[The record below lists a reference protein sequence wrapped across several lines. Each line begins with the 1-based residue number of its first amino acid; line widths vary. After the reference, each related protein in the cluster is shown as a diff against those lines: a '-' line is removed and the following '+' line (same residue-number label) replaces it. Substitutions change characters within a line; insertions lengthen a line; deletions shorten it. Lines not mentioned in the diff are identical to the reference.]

1 MPKKKSKKNNTKGAE
16 VTASV
21 PTSPFL
27 PSEKWRLPI
36 REVMEEMNACKKVKD
51 KLKAGQWILKP
62 SCKGHAIYYRYVLK
76 EGRIQK
82 QIVTHSCT
90 SGSKAEGDRARDLI
104 RSEYTDVEF
113 VISSVLVQEIPLVYG
128 P

>member
-1 MPKKKSKKNNTKGAE
+1 MPKKKSKKTNKKGGKAE
-16 VTASV
+16 ASL
-21 PTSPFL
+21 PTSPQL
-27 PSEKWRLPI
+27 PPEEWRLPI
-36 REVMEEMNACKKVKD
+36 SEVMEEMDACKKVKD

-62 SCKGHAIYYRYVLK
+62 SCKGHAIYFRYVLK

-113 VISSVLVQEIPLVYG
+113 VISSILVQEIPLVYG